1 MDDLRLGRAFRRVR
15 LRRGWRQADVAERAG
30 CSRSTCSEMERG
42 RLDHLPLRTVRG
54 VARVLEIDLDVVVR
68 WRGGDLG
75 RLIVDRHTAM
85 SERVARDLQTTGW
98 EIRPE
103 VSFNHFGERGVV
115 DLVARHQ
122 VRGTVLLVELKTEL
136 VDVGDLLATMDR
148 RRRLGRVIANA
159 CGWAGSDI
167 STWVVLRESRSN
179 RRRLSASAVTLRAA
193 FPHDGR
199 AMRRWLRAPDGAIAA
214 LSFLPDS
221 GEGDPRRG
229 SATVKRVRRRSAP
242 IQGPRSNVALAV

>member
-1 MDDLRLGRAFRRVR
+1 
-15 LRRGWRQADVAERAG
+15 
-30 CSRSTCSEMERG
+30 MERG

-54 VARVLEIDLDVVVR
+54 VARALEIDLDMVVR

-75 RLIVDRHTAM
+75 RLIADRHTAM
-85 SERVARDLQTTGW
+85 SGRVARDLQASGW

-115 DLVARHQ
+115 DLVARH
-122 VRGTVLLVELKTEL
+122 RAEGAVLLVELKTEL
-136 VDVGDLLATMDR
+136 VDIGDLLATMDR
-148 RRRLGRVIANA
+148 RRRLGRIIAAA
-159 CGWAGSDI
+159 CGWVGSDV

-179 RRRLSASAVTLRAA
+179 RRRVSESAVTLRAA

-199 AMRRWLRAPDGAIAA
+199 AMRHWLREPRGAIAA

-221 GEGDPRRG
+221 SQDDARPG
-229 SATVKRVRRRSAP
+229 SPTVKRVRLRR
-242 IQGPRSNVALAV
+242 GPMPGRSSRVGAAG